1 MFNRIL
7 VPVDLAEHGFSDQAL
22 KQAVTLLAKGGEL
35 YIQLV
40 IPGFKMPIVENY
52 FPESARDEI
61 RAVAKEELEDF
72 IVSTLGEP
80 KETVDWHLILS
91 EGSTVSSILQSSK
104 ARQVDLIV
112 MASHKGSDRARD
124 LLGSVSNRV
133 AAQADAPVLIV
144 KPN

>member
-7 VPVDLAEHGFSDQAL
+7 VPVDLAEHGFADQAL
-22 KQAVTLLAKGGEL
+22 KQAVALLEKGGEL
-35 YIQLV
+35 YVQLV

-61 RAVAKEELEDF
+61 RALARGELEDF
-72 IVSTLGEP
+72 VIDALGQP
-80 KETVDWHLILS
+80 KETVDWHLILN
-91 EGSTVSSILQSSK
+91 EGSTVSSILESS
-104 ARQVDLIV
+104 RRHQVDLIV